1 MIHSR
6 TPTLSKYLTFIQRCQ
21 KKDLACAVETTA
33 RGNTFALDTLEQQD
47 TQSDDFGNISELR
60 DTPFNDQSSD
70 AQVLLDFYNNGYNQ
84 GHNIPAFFEQIM
96 VPQPDFMSAEY
107 MQPPP
112 DLTMW
117 MPEVELLGQLDLFDT
132 DFTPTIDQTFE
143 AQAVIYD
150 NSIAAYTHDDS
161 VAETPDMRVEVDLAR
176 RQPTVMQQS
185 PW

>member
-1 MIHSR
+1 
-6 TPTLSKYLTFIQRCQ
+6 
-21 KKDLACAVETTA
+21 
-33 RGNTFALDTLEQQD
+33 
-47 TQSDDFGNISELR
+47 
-60 DTPFNDQSSD
+60 
-70 AQVLLDFYNNGYNQ
+70 
-84 GHNIPAFFEQIM
+84 M
-96 VPQPDFMSAEY
+96 VPQPDFMSAED

-143 AQAVIYD
+143 AQAFIYD
-150 NSIAAYTHDDS
+150 NSIAAHAHVDS
-161 VAETPDMRVEVDLAR
+161 AAKKPDKRVEVDSAR